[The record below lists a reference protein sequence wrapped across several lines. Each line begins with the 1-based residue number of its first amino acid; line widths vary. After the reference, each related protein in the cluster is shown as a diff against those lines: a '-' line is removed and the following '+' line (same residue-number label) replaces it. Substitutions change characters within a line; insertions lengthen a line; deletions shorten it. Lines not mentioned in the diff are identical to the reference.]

1 MWPRSGILKTS
12 KRETMLDFKRLI
24 SKNILLEA
32 KIEDQK
38 IEIENLKRLLR
49 RNRNMLTRFMKINKS
64 LSDTMIKLEKLDIP
78 EVEEVLTNS

>member
-1 MWPRSGILKTS
+1 
-12 KRETMLDFKRLI
+12 MLDFKRLI